1 MEEEVLNPIFIFN
14 TDGSKAGRARMHLA
28 ATHVFFPEISH
39 PDAPKPMGRAD
50 NLAKGT
56 TQRNPAARCSS
67 TQKSLV
73 SVLPD
78 FGLAVK
84 CHKEEQSF
92 QLPPPPPLAT
102 PGIRF
107 PTLQ

>member
-14 TDGSKAGRARMHLA
+14 TDGSKAGRAGMHLA
-28 ATHVFFPEISH
+28 ATHVFFPEIPH
-39 PDAPKPMGRAD
+39 PDAPKPMDRAD

-92 QLPPPPPLAT
+92 
-102 PGIRF
+102 
-107 PTLQ
+107 